1 MAASA
6 SAAAPAAAAPAPTS
20 APAARGKATARG
32 AAHAR
37 HHLYSRQLIART
49 FTLPADSIGSPAV
62 RELADLAR
70 ELEGKCTREGLVREG
85 STSVPSYSAGVC
97 VGGKITY
104 NAQVECDICS
114 PVPGQQINNCRVES
128 ITKVGIRAIKPPAP
142 GPLSIFILRD
152 HYGASPYYA
161 SLEPGDEIDI
171 VVTAPRFQL
180 NDTSVTV
187 LADLIPKQPYSRSVI
202 QPS

>member
-6 SAAAPAAAAPAPTS
+6 SAAAPAAAAAPAPTR
-20 APAARGKATARG
+20 AP
-32 AAHAR
+32 AHAR
-37 HHLYSRQLIART
+37 HHLYSRQLLART

-62 RELADLAR
+62 RELAELAR

-85 STSVPSYSAGVC
+85 STSVASYSAGVC

-114 PVPGQQINNCRVES
+114 PVPGQRINKCRVES

-142 GPLSIFILRD
+142 GPLSIFVLRD

-180 NDTSVTV
+180 NDTTVTV